1 MKSCRC
7 VLIQQNWSYQAS
19 TLKSS
24 SSRLGLSLAELLEEN
39 SHKVPKEYLSFP
51 PLFSQLPLPQPHQAQ
66 ASPCTGPILS
76 LSTSSSL
83 GVNLAPGLVLV
94 FYNRTNRATFHNVL
108 MRHIEESPGD
118 RDNISVPWHTE
129 KIKGICLLSEMSI
142 CVPFSGGQTFL

>member
-7 VLIQQNWSYQAS
+7 VLTQQNLSCQAS

-24 SSRLGLSLAELLEEN
+24 SFRLGLSLAELLEEN
-39 SHKVPKEYLSFP
+39 SRNVPKDSLSPFP
-51 PLFSQLPLPQPHQAQ
+51 LLFQPSLPQPRQAQ

-94 FYNRTNRATFHNVL
+94 FYSRTNRATFHNVL
-108 MRHIEESPGD
+108 MRHIEECPGD

-142 CVPFSGGQTFL
+142 CVHFSGGQTFL